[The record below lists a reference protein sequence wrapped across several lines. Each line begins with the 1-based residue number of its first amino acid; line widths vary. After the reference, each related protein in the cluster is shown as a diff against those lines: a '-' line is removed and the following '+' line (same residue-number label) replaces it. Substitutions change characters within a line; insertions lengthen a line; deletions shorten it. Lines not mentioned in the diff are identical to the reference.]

1 MKAVTVLVFLA
12 VAASAMPFADFLTR
26 YNKAYSFEELSQRE
40 RVYQQTLREIQTINS
55 QNLSW
60 TAGLNEW
67 ADLTWEEFQGRFLM
81 APQDC
86 SATGSAG
93 HPMSGMPLNQG
104 PNEDTF
110 DWRDKG
116 KVTAVKNQGSCG
128 SCWAFS
134 TIGAVESAVA
144 IKSGSPPATYSEQQ
158 LVDCAQG
165 FKNMGCR
172 GGLPSQAFQYIMWQ
186 KGIASSQAYPYTGR
200 DGKCRYNSSMAGSK
214 ITSQVNITEGSETE
228 LLDAIK
234 TKGPVS
240 VAYQVS
246 GDFRNYKSGVYD
258 STQCRKGPKDVNHAV
273 LAVGS
278 GGPPS
283 EQKPYYII
291 KNSWGTSFGISGYF
305 WMVRGKNMCGVATC
319 SAYPIA

>member
-1 MKAVTVLVFLA
+1 VVLLVLA
-12 VAASAMPFADFLTR
+12 VAVSAMPFAEFLTK
-26 YNKAYSFEELSQRE
+26 YNKAYNFEELAFRE
-40 RVYQQTLREIQTINS
+40 RVYQQTLREIESVNR

-67 ADLTWEEFQGRFLM
+67 ADLSWDEFQGRFLM

-86 SATGSAG
+86 SATGR
-93 HPMSGMPLNQG
+93 HEMSGLPLSEG

-134 TIGAVESAVA
+134 TIGSVESAVS
-144 IKSGSPPATYSEQQ
+144 IKSGQPPATYSEQQ

-172 GGLPSQAFQYIMWQ
+172 GGLPSQAFQYILWQ
-186 KGIASSQAYPYTGR
+186 GGIATSQAYPYTGR
-200 DGKCRYNSSMAGSK
+200 DGKCRYNSSMPGAKLSNE
-214 ITSQVNITEGSETE
+214 VNITQGSEVE

-278 GGPPS
+278 GATD
-283 EQKPYYII
+283 KPYYII
-291 KNSWGTSFGISGYF
+291 KNSWGTSFGIQGYF

-319 SAYPIA
+319 ASYAVA

>member
-1 MKAVTVLVFLA
+1 MKAVLCVLACLA
-12 VAASAMPFADFLTR
+12 LASAMPFGEFLGK
-26 YNKAYSFEELSQRE
+26 YNKAYSFGELAHRQA
-40 RVYQQTLREIQTINS
+40 VYEQTLLEISQINA

-60 TAGLNEW
+60 TAGVNEW
-67 ADLTWEEFQGRFLM
+67 SDLTWEEFQGRFLM
-81 APQDC
+81 APQKC
-86 SATGSAG
+86 SATNPG
-93 HPMSGMPLNQG
+93 HPMSGIKHEEG

-134 TIGAVESAVA
+134 TIGAVESAVS
-144 IKSGSPPATYSEQQ
+144 IKSGQAPATYSEQQ
-158 LVDCAQG
+158 LVDCAGG
-165 FKNMGCR
+165 FNNQGCR
-172 GGLPSQAFQYIMWQ
+172 GGLPSQAFQYILWQ
-186 KGIASSQAYPYTGR
+186 GGIASSASYAYTGR
-200 DGKCRYNSSMAGSK
+200 DGKCRYNTSMPSAK
-214 ITSQVNITEGSETE
+214 ITNGVNITEGSETE

-246 GDFRNYKSGVYD
+246 GDFRSYKSGVYD
-258 STQCRKGPKDVNHAV
+258 STQCKKGPMDVNHAV

-278 GGPPS
+278 GAT
-283 EQKPYYII
+283 EKPYYII
-291 KNSWGTSFGISGYF
+291 KNSWGLSFGIQGYF

-319 SAYPIA
+319 AAYPVA